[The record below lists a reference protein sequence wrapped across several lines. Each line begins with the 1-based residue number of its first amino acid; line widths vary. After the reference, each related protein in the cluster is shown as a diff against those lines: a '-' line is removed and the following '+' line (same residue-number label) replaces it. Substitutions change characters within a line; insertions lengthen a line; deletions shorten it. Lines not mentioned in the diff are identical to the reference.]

1 MEPSPLAPGGRRAGA
16 TGCRGAA
23 TPATDTARAPGRCR
37 HGEAARGLSAF
48 EMNQVTSRRAQLAR
62 ATRSARNG
70 GPQPERARARGPG
83 SLVGSLRR
91 VKKERNTP
99 PGVARGR
106 TWWARPGC
114 LENGWGKAGRAV
126 DCVRATARVV
136 RARLGG
142 ARYYYY
148 RVSSRLCV
156 RARMAVAVATPV
168 LQGARVSSV
177 RCAGQ
182 AGRQADRPFLRFEAC
197 SLVLH
202 DRSVVSLEAVRRDWL
217 ARDFTFLSSS
227 HAFFFSSVCPREIG
241 PKSYGTCMFCIFFLL
256 LYEHTCQ
263 KLVLLPRKDDNLYT
277 CMTHTNARRELI

>member
-1 MEPSPLAPGGRRAGA
+1 MEPSPLAPGGRRADA

-62 ATRSARNG
+62 ATRSARSG

-142 ARYYYY
+142 AILLLS
-148 RVSSRLCV
+148 RVLSPVRPCTHGCCRGDTGVTGRACV
-156 RARMAVAVATPV
+156 LRPMR
-168 LQGARVSSV
+168 R
-177 RCAGQ
+177 

-241 PKSYGTCMFCIFFLL
+241 PKSYGTCMFCIFFSS
-256 LYEHTCQ
+256 
-263 KLVLLPRKDDNLYT
+263 
-277 CMTHTNARRELI
+277 M

>member
-1 MEPSPLAPGGRRAGA
+1 LEPSPLAPGGRRAGA

-62 ATRSARNG
+62 ATRNGRSG

-91 VKKERNTP
+91 VKKQRKKGTRP
-99 PGVARGR
+99 RVSRAGVRGGRARDAWKTAGG
-106 TWWARPGC
+106 RPGARSTAC
-114 LENGWGKAGRAV
+114 EPRRASSVRDWAG
-126 DCVRATARVV
+126 
-136 RARLGG
+136 
-142 ARYYYY
+142 RYYYY

-182 AGRQADRPFLRFEAC
+182 ADRPFLRFEAC

-202 DRSVVSLEAVRRDWL
+202 DRSVVSIEAVRRDWL

-241 PKSYGTCMFCIFFLL
+241 PKSYGTCMFCIFFSS
-256 LYEHTCQ
+256 
-263 KLVLLPRKDDNLYT
+263 
-277 CMTHTNARRELI
+277 M